1 MATTTGVELIDTIE
15 DELLKSPELT
25 GEWEFKLRKIEKG
38 EYEASQFKD
47 ELIQMVTDLT
57 RKVISEKA
65 KIISFQNEVKE
76 PSKKEKVARKAVT
89 IQWEEEQCPKC
100 KSSSLVKGKT
110 AIGCSNFKNCDFKI
124 PFVIFGKKITE
135 KQILDL
141 ISKGK
146 TTKLKGFTEHPNQLT
161 EGILSLTENA
171 GFELNA

>member
-1 MATTTGVELIDTIE
+1 
-15 DELLKSPELT
+15 
-25 GEWEFKLRKIEKG
+25 
-38 EYEASQFKD
+38 
-47 ELIQMVTDLT
+47 MVNELT

-65 KIISFQNEVKE
+65 KIISFQNEEKE
-76 PSKKEKVARKAVT
+76 LPKKEKVTRKTAT
-89 IQWEEEQCPKC
+89 IQWEEQQCPKC
-100 KSSSLVKGKT
+100 KSSSLIKGKT
-110 AIGCSNFKNCDFKI
+110 AVGCSNFKNCDFKI

-141 ISKGK
+141 ILKGK